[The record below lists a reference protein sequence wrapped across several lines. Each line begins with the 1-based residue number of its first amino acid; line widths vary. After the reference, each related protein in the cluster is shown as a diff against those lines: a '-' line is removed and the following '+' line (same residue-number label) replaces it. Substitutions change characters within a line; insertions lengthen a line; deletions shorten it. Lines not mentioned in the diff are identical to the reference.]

1 MATSISRIHL
11 LGIGGKTHT
20 CQFPNETFADTTIS
34 ELKLEVQRI
43 MSSDMNNRLIY
54 GRQEL
59 HTVRNGREMTFG
71 DYNILDK
78 STVRLDWYLV
88 EQKMQINVKLL
99 RGDTLT
105 FEVEPDLTILEVK
118 EMLEFLTQIDPDEM
132 RLLFAGRQL
141 EDDRTLWDYNILTD
155 STFQMVQRV
164 TGGGDIAVLTF
175 TDVTSEQMFKV
186 CKFGRGPRR
195 KTLGSGLNFRGTC
208 RNRSCDACNKIVYVR
223 KGFYPDTN
231 GLCNL
236 SRRMTEMNCPICN
249 KCLAKRDICGISI
262 HKCTLRIEGKV
273 VNGERFDYT
282 VESTGNCYKRALSL
296 NDDDDR
302 DYDYLELTVK
312 PLEVPNPPND
322 PNPLDVPSR
331 PVGPKPFGIPTPAA
345 GPSVPTPTGRPSV
358 PTPTGRPSVPT
369 PTAGKKPKN
378 KPKRN
383 KFLSFFFG
391 SE

>member
-1 MATSISRIHL
+1 MATRISRIHL

-43 MSSDMNNRLIY
+43 MSSDVNNRLIY

-88 EQKMQINVKLL
+88 EQKMQISVKLL
-99 RGDTLT
+99 RGDSLT

-141 EDDRTLWDYNILTD
+141 EDNKTLWDYNILTD

-186 CKFGRGPRR
+186 CKFGKVGPRR
-195 KTLGSGLNFRGTC
+195 KTLGRGLNFRGTC

-249 KCLAKRDICGISI
+249 KCLAKRDMCGISI

-322 PNPLDVPSR
+322 SNPLDVPSR
-331 PVGPKPFGIPTPAA
+331 PVGPKPLGISTPAGRPTVPTPAT
-345 GPSVPTPTGRPSV
+345 GP
-358 PTPTGRPSVPT
+358 
-369 PTAGKKPKN
+369 KPKN
-378 KPKRN
+378 KPTKRN